1 LIATLDDLL
10 GRLAARWVGA
20 VQRRAGSTIAAFALS
35 TLAVLAYS
43 FDTLGINTNEND
55 LFSDELP
62 FYALRDDFNRAFPT
76 LVDPIVVVVDGATVD
91 LANDAAE
98 ALARRLE
105 REPDRFAKVYRP
117 GGGPFFEQHGFLYL
131 EREELADLLENLF
144 AVQPILAKLSR
155 DAGLPGFLTMLSDS
169 VEASARGDLDSV
181 ELDKVLQRVDNTVNA
196 HLAGR
201 SDPLSWSELI
211 MGRDSTPR
219 DRRRFLL
226 VQPVI
231 DFNQLQPAE
240 ETLLGLREAVEELG
254 LDRPERARARAT
266 GIFPLSYEE
275 MEHVSA
281 QTTWAGVASFVLVA
295 MILVGGLGSPRLVL
309 ASLCTLLVGLV
320 WTAGFAAA
328 AIGHLNLVSVAFGV
342 LFIGLSIDFAIH
354 LCVRYRELLASD
366 MPPEQALCDA
376 AGGVGGSLALCATTT
391 AIGFYAFV
399 PTEFA
404 GVAELGAIAGTGMFI
419 SLFTN
424 LTLLPA
430 LISWGAPPDVSAKR
444 SPSSSRLWSLLDL
457 PVRHARWVVSGTAV
471 ITLIAIGLI
480 PSIRFDPNPL
490 RVRDPATDSVQVLN
504 EMLADGDALPWNLN
518 VLAPDLEAAREIAE
532 RIEELPSVDVA
543 LTLADFVPE
552 HQAEKLE
559 MLEDAAF
566 LLLPTF
572 ASNPVATLPTRAEG
586 IATVEGLE
594 RSLAALTPDRTSPHL
609 AHTAQQLRQNLAR
622 LAESWRADG
631 DPQASLD
638 ALGAALTGSLPEQLR
653 LLRAALQAGRVALP
667 DLPADL
673 VERMI
678 ATDGRVRIEIFPE
691 GDLNDQPALE
701 RYVASVQ
708 SIAPDAFGEGLVIL
722 ETGRAVVRALRQALA
737 TAAVMIA
744 LLLLL
749 LWRSIADAA
758 LVALPLALAS
768 IFTAAFSVPLGVSF
782 NFANVIVIPLLLGM
796 GVDTGIHLV
805 HRCRTD
811 APPDG
816 NLLHTSTARAVLL
829 SAATTMASFGTLG
842 FSSHLGMSS
851 LGRLLVL
858 GIALILA
865 CNLVLLPA
873 LVRITNRAR

>member
-1 LIATLDDLL
+1 
-10 GRLAARWVGA
+10 
-20 VQRRAGSTIAAFALS
+20 
-35 TLAVLAYS
+35 
-43 FDTLGINTNEND
+43 
-55 LFSDELP
+55 
-62 FYALRDDFNRAFPT
+62 
-76 LVDPIVVVVDGATVD
+76 
-91 LANDAAE
+91 
-98 ALARRLE
+98 
-105 REPDRFAKVYRP
+105 
-117 GGGPFFEQHGFLYL
+117 
-131 EREELADLLENLF
+131 
-144 AVQPILAKLSR
+144 
-155 DAGLPGFLTMLSDS
+155 
-169 VEASARGDLDSV
+169 
-181 ELDKVLQRVDNTVNA
+181 
-196 HLAGR
+196 
-201 SDPLSWSELI
+201 
-211 MGRDSTPR
+211 
-219 DRRRFLL
+219 
-226 VQPVI
+226 
-231 DFNQLQPAE
+231 
-240 ETLLGLREAVEELG
+240 
-254 LDRPERARARAT
+254 
-266 GIFPLSYEE
+266 
-275 MEHVSA
+275 
-281 QTTWAGVASFVLVA
+281 

-366 MPPEQALCDA
+366 TPPEQALRDA

-430 LISWGAPPDVSAKR
+430 LISWGAPPDTSAKR
-444 SPSSSRLWSLLDL
+444 SPSPSRLWNLLDL
-457 PVRHARWVVSGTAV
+457 PVRHARWVVAGTAV
-471 ITLIAIGLI
+471 ITLIAVALI

-518 VLAPDLEAAREIAE
+518 VLAPDLEVAREIAE
-532 RIEELPSVDVA
+532 RIETLPSVDVA

-572 ASNPVATLPTRAEG
+572 ASEPVATRPTRAEG
-586 IATVEGLE
+586 IARVEGLE
-594 RSLAALTPDRTSPHL
+594 RSLAALTPDRTSPQL
-609 AHTAQQLRQNLAR
+609 VHTAQQLRQNLAR
-622 LAESWRADG
+622 LAESWRTDG

-638 ALGAALTGSLPEQLR
+638 ALEAALTGSLPERLR
-653 LLRAALQAGRVALP
+653 LLRAALQAERVALP

-678 ATDGRVRIEIFPE
+678 ATDGRARIEIFPE

-701 RYVASVQ
+701 RYVTSVQ

-722 ETGRAVVRALRQALA
+722 ETGRAVVRSLRQALA
-737 TAAVMIA
+737 TAAVTIA

-749 LWRSIADAA
+749 LWRSVADAA

-858 GIALILA
+858 GIALILV

-873 LVRITNRAR
+873 LVRITEARKVTAVDDLETPEAETGSAKTPRRQRDEGRWMRAARWLLAPLVAWLLRGLAFTWRVRFRGTDPLVNPDHEARLGALWHRNVLIAAGIFRDSGIHIAVSRSRDGEHITAVMVHLGYGRTPRGSSSRGGVTALKEMLRILESRGTVCDLCRRAAGAGTDREAGCDRAGALVGNAADPGGRLRPPLHPLRELGSHAPAPALRPGRVSLRRGDPRRTRRGSRRTGKRAAGVRSEARSHERDSRGRPRAVSASRCCRPPFSDAGTGTGCTCPSARPPIRWPASKPGSRASR